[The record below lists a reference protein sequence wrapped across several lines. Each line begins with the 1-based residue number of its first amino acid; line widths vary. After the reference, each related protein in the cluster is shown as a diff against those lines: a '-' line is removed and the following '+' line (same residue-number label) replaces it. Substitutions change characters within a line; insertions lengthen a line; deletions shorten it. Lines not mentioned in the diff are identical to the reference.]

1 MGSDLALLLFGS
13 KSQSKRYGWCG
24 GCCGAGGGL
33 SVYCQA
39 SLGAG
44 AQKPR
49 YFPCQHRAAEWPWG
63 HGANGLEII
72 ENISICSPHW
82 AAHYM
87 LT

>member
-49 YFPCQHRAAEWPWG
+49 YFPCQHRAASG
-63 HGANGLEII
+63 RGAMEPMGWKLLKIFPYVPLIGL
-72 ENISICSPHW
+72 
-82 AAHYM
+82 
-87 LT
+87 LTTC